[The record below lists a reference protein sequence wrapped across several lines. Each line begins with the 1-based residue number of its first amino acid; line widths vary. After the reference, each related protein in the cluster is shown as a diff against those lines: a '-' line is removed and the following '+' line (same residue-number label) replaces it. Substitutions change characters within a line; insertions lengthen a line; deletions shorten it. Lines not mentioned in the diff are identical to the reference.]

1 MPNLYEISV
10 AFRADADKLAD
21 LDLDPQTLIDTIEGM
36 SGDLETKVQNTLFV
50 ARNLEST
57 ADAIDAAAAAMT
69 ARGKAIKARA
79 AVLRKGIFDAML
91 FTGVQKI
98 EGPFF
103 KLTIQNNPPSV
114 DVFEPGLVPADCMS
128 TPVLPAATPD
138 KKAIAA
144 LLKKGIDVPG
154 CRRTSG
160 QRLVVS

>member
-103 KLTIQNNPPSV
+103 KLTIQNNPPAV
-114 DVFEPGLVPADCMS
+114 EIFDAAMVPAEWMT
-128 TPVLPAATPD
+128 TPVAPTPAPD
-138 KKAIAA
+138 KAAIKLSIKA
-144 LLKKGIDVPG
+144 GFEVPG
-154 CRRTSG
+154 CRMTAG

>member
-1 MPNLYEISV
+1 MNLYEISV

-69 ARGKAIKARA
+69 ARGKAIRVRA
-79 AVLRKGIFDAML
+79 AVLKKGVFDAML
-91 FTGVQKI
+91 FTGVTKI

-103 KLTIQNNPPSV
+103 RLTMQGNPPSV
-114 DVFEPGLVPADCMS
+114 DVFEPGLVPFDCMS
-128 TPVLPAATPD
+128 MPVMPEATPD
-138 KKAIAA
+138 KKEIARM
-144 LLKKGIDVPG
+144 LKKGNDVPG
-154 CRRTSG
+154 CRLVTS
-160 QRLVVS
+160 QRLVIS

>member
-1 MPNLYEISV
+1 MNLYEISV
-10 AFRADADKLAD
+10 AFRTDADKLAD

-79 AVLRKGIFDAML
+79 AVLRKGIFDAMI
-91 FTGVQKI
+91 FTGVQRI

-114 DVFEPGLVPADCMS
+114 DVFDAAMVPASYM
-128 TPVLPAATPD
+128 TAPVAPLPTPD
-138 KKAIAA
+138 KAAIKLAIKSGA
-144 LLKKGIDVPG
+144 EVPG
-154 CRRTSG
+154 CRMTAG